1 MTRTN
6 TPAEDAAAQKSRY
19 QRPEYGE
26 QARRGTHADAAT
38 RLDHSDARLGAEI
51 SGENRPSDDTETAD
65 ALKRAAENERRS

>member
-6 TPAEDAAAQKSRY
+6 TPAEDAAAAKSRY
-19 QRPEYGE
+19 QRPEDAKR
-26 QARRGTHADAAT
+26 ARREAHADAAT
-38 RLDHSDARLGAEI
+38 RLDRSGARLGAEI